1 MRRRLRRVALKP
13 PSGVHAVVSRL
24 KAGEDTVPALLVALG
39 VVWRHAIVGQG
50 QFTSLTFGLDLDGDG
65 GRSRIELR
73 HAEGKDQPPRPID
86 LQVFADMA
94 DVTHVRAPL
103 GKRKAAAN
111 ARLDLG
117 HDHLSCGCGEQK
129 ATCDLHVQK
138 GVEDSLR
145 RSSIV
150 VGDHHAGCGLC
161 RHGLSSIRTLS
172 SSPSRHAQS
181 ARCSCVHFARASS
194 GSGLSA
200 SRCSRPRLRRRTKSA
215 RSRSRM
221 CLETEFSEIG
231 KGAAISVTRASP
243 AATRARIARR
253 VGSAR
258 AISVWSRALYS
269 PIWVNNNAYPSRVQ
283 AAEFNVAPYAGATAV
298 RRSCG
303 NELVLESQRNQCYP
317 VAEPR
322 RSRREPAPRKVC
334 LIRRPDR
341 TGVPDLVESGAGSA
355 AGLVPA
361 TPTF

>member
-1 MRRRLRRVALKP
+1 
-13 PSGVHAVVSRL
+13 
-24 KAGEDTVPALLVALG
+24 
-39 VVWRHAIVGQG
+39 
-50 QFTSLTFGLDLDGDG
+50 
-65 GRSRIELR
+65 
-73 HAEGKDQPPRPID
+73 
-86 LQVFADMA
+86 MA

-150 VGDHHAGCGLC
+150 VGEHHAGCLC
-161 RHGLSSIRTLS
+161 RHGLSSVRTLS

-181 ARCSCVHFARASS
+181 ARCSCVHFARAPS

-200 SRCSRPRLRRRTKSA
+200 SKCSRPRLRRRTKSA

-243 AATRARIARR
+243 AASRPRIARR

-258 AISVWSRALYS
+258 AISVWSRVLYS

-283 AAEFNVAPYAGATAV
+283 AAEFNVAPYAGPTARAV

-303 NELVLESQRNQCYP
+303 NELVLKSQRNQCRP
-317 VAEPR
+317 VAESR
-322 RSRREPAPRKVC
+322 RSRRETCAKKGLPRSAPRSHS
-334 LIRRPDR
+334 
-341 TGVPDLVESGAGSA
+341 VPDLIESGAGSA

-361 TPTF
+361 T